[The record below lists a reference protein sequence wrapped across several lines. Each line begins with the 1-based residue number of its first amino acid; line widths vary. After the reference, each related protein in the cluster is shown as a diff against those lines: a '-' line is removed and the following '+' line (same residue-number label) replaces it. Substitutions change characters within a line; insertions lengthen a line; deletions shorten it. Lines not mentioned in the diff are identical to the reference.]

1 MKILF
6 EAVRRKM
13 MLALVTAAA
22 VSIGSSSDDAIAGNF
37 CTDINRLVA
46 EAPEDFS
53 DVIIE
58 SGRGSGGF
66 DVTLKLEGASNC
78 AVRRLLHAKSYYCTW
93 EFQHRDVNAYKVF
106 EELGQKLKSCVGGD
120 AILSNDQG
128 VNHPDFYDARIFQL
142 DDVKVAVSVK
152 DKSTLGATYVFVSV
166 ERLKGS

>member
-1 MKILF
+1 MKMLL
-6 EAVRRKM
+6 EAVRRKLM
-13 MLALVTAAA
+13 FALATAAA
-22 VSIGSSSDDAIAGNF
+22 VSIGVSGDDAIAGNF

-58 SGRGSGGF
+58 SGSGSGGF

-93 EFQHRDVNAYKVF
+93 EFQHRDVSAYEVF
-106 EELGQKLKSCVGGD
+106 EELGQQLKSCVGGD

-152 DKSTLGATYVFVSV
+152 DKSALGATYVFVSV
-166 ERLKGS
+166 ERLKGN